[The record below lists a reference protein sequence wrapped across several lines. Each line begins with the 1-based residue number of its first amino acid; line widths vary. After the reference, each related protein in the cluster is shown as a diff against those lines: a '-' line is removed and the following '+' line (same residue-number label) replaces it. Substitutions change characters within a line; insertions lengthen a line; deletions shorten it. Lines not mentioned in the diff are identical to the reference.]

1 MANFWGALVPP
12 KQPDVSVLVD
22 DSIALSTLIKLFSFL
37 GFRGVRFSVH
47 DKPLFIHA
55 LCYICQQFLLIGHI
69 FFLSIFRSI
78 GCCCCE
84 TYFSDVPM
92 CICLEQHVFQLKAKL
107 YWTVKPSIQSNKYY
121 EGLSYAHIILLL
133 KKGTITLFKRVKNK
147 FKVCSQ
153 LLSVVKC

>member
-55 LCYICQQFLLIGHI
+55 LCYICQ
-69 FFLSIFRSI
+69 
-78 GCCCCE
+78 
-84 TYFSDVPM
+84 
-92 CICLEQHVFQLKAKL
+92 
-107 YWTVKPSIQSNKYY
+107 
-121 EGLSYAHIILLL
+121 
-133 KKGTITLFKRVKNK
+133 
-147 FKVCSQ
+147 
-153 LLSVVKC
+153 